1 VGIKAEC
8 KTKETAGSSRQPF
21 LILAKK
27 PAFVGWWFSEKY
39 RSGGEVE
46 HLSLLVFI
54 SFLLAASPF
63 SVLSFSRYILF
74 LSTCPP
80 FCHFVLFVQ
89 FCFMLLAFFSLN
101 LIRLVISSFFY
112 ILISILLMLSYFLF
126 VLHLI
131 ILLAVHHSV
140 SV

>member
-1 VGIKAEC
+1 VVIKAEC
-8 KTKETAGSSRQPF
+8 KTKETAGSSCQPF

-54 SFLLAASPF
+54 SFFSAASSF
-63 SVLSFSRYILF
+63 SFPSFSRYLF

-89 FCFMLLAFFSLN
+89 FCFTLLAFFSLN

-112 ILISILLMLSYFLF
+112 ILISILLMLSYFLL

-131 ILLAVHHSV
+131 ILLTVHHSV